1 VDYAYDLMPDFLAA
15 SHDEKLAWIR
25 TDVTA
30 ALDAV
35 EAAGDYEQVTLIG
48 KSAGTAAMAMIVP
61 ECPQLARADLVWL
74 TPAYLMAGV
83 AEGMARCQN
92 RAILVIG
99 TQDPHFNEA
108 HVQAAWER
116 GTEVII
122 VPDLDHGLEKPNDV
136 IGSLEAMTSIM
147 RGLAAW
153 VR

>member
-1 VDYAYDLMPDFLAA
+1 
-15 SHDEKLAWIR
+15 
-25 TDVTA
+25 
-30 ALDAV
+30 
-35 EAAGDYEQVTLIG
+35 
-48 KSAGTAAMAMIVP
+48 MAMIVP
-61 ECPQLARADLVWL
+61 ERLRLARADLVWL

-92 RAILVIG
+92 RSILVIG
-99 TQDPHFNEA
+99 TQDPHLNEA
-108 HVQAAWER
+108 HVQAARER

-136 IGSLEAMTSIM
+136 VGSLEAMTSIM